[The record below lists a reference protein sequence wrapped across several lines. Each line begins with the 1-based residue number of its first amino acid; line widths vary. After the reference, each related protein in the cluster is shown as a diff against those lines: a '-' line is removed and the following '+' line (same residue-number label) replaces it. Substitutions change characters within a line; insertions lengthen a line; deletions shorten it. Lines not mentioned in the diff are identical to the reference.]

1 MNKIILIAQREF
13 LTRVMKRTFLLS
25 TILLPLIIFGF
36 YALMIYFSINGEDAI
51 KVAVSDKAAIL
62 KGALKSDEDVS
73 FTIVKD
79 TTTAQL
85 KQLLTS
91 KQYDAYLVLPPVNTP
106 TEKMQIVSDKKI
118 GIASRQRI
126 ENRVNRVLEES
137 RLQTSLNVTTSQL
150 DSLQQEV
157 ELEYST
163 IKGEKESD
171 IGAIASNIIGYISGF
186 LIYIVLFIYGSM
198 VMRGVMEEKVNR
210 IAEVVVS
217 SVRPFQLMMGK
228 IIGIGSVGLIQ
239 FIIWFVLVFGLQL
252 LLPLFFPQLG
262 EQMQQQAA
270 AGPGMMPGGSVA
282 ASSDAISKL
291 AEIKNS
297 INIPLVL
304 GAFIFYFLGGYL
316 LYASLF
322 AAVGSAVNEDPQDAQ
337 SLLLPITMP
346 IIFGIVIMTKA
357 VSDPNSG
364 IAVFGSLFPLTSP
377 IVMMGRIAHG
387 VGDTGIPVWQLI
399 TSMALLIGGFIGTTW
414 LAGKIYRV
422 GILMYGKKATWK
434 TMWQWAIRKS

>member
-1 MNKIILIAQREF
+1 MNKILLIAQREF

-36 YALMIYFSINGEDAI
+36 YALMIYFSVSSDDTL
-51 KVAVSDKAAIL
+51 KVAISDKAAIL
-62 KGALKSDEDVS
+62 KGQLKSDEDVS
-73 FTIVKD
+73 FTVVKD
-79 TTTAQL
+79 TSVAQL

-91 KQYDAYLVLPPVNTP
+91 KQYDAYLILPSVNTP
-106 TEKMQIVSDKKI
+106 NEKMQIVSDKKI
-118 GIASRQRI
+118 GLTSRQRI

-137 RLQTSLNVTTSQL
+137 RLQTSLNVTTTQL

-157 ELEYST
+157 PIEYST

-186 LIYIVLFIYGSM
+186 LIYFILFIYGSM

-228 IIGIGSVGLIQ
+228 IIGIGSVGLVQ

-291 AEIKNS
+291 AVIKNS

-304 GAFIFYFLGGYL
+304 GAFVFYFLGGYL

-387 VGDTGIPVWQLI
+387 VGDGGIPVWQLI
-399 TSMALLIGGFIGTTW
+399 VSMALLIGGFIATTW

-422 GILMYGKKATWK
+422 GILMYGKKPTWK
-434 TMWQWAIRKS
+434 ELMKWAFKKV